1 MWFTIVSPIV
11 YIFYIG
17 IVRVSQYF
25 FVSDEI
31 VCTHFIL
38 THETHSVHYTLF
50 VCIRIIIFVVG
61 YLKMSKDVCTLYY
74 FTDTQYIGD
83 CWDDMTYKL
92 LQMLLFMHLLI
103 ICIRSIKSIT
113 FIVEYLKGV
122 QRCMYILLR
131 VCERKRIM
139 VFNRLILCIVLYC
152 MRERYILDG

>member
-1 MWFTIVSPIV
+1 MSPIV
-11 YIFYIG
+11 YIFYIE
-17 IVRVSQYF
+17 IVQGVPVF

-83 CWDDMTYKL
+83 CWDDMTYIYIVANAA
-92 LQMLLFMHLLI
+92 FYASPYHLHQ
-103 ICIRSIKSIT
+103 KHQEHY
-113 FIVEYLKGV
+113 V
-122 QRCMYILLR
+122 
-131 VCERKRIM
+131 
-139 VFNRLILCIVLYC
+139 YC
-152 MRERYILDG
+152 